1 MGKKEDYFVLQ
12 GIVLEVLPGNQ
23 YRVEIA
29 DNNHVILAY
38 LSGKMKQNKIK
49 VIQGDT
55 VDLEISVY
63 DPNRGRVIFRQK

>member
-55 VDLEISVY
+55 VDLEVSVY